1 MANKTTKTTV
11 NPMSIEEVMEMLRNE
26 PAAKKAV
33 AKKAV
38 AKSAPLN
45 LDVGGF
51 IADKVADS
59 GIVFG
64 RIAEGASA
72 ARDNFNDARKME
84 KERQLRRRAERIV
97 AFAS

>member
-1 MANKTTKTTV
+1 MANKTTKTV
-11 NPMSIEEVMEMLRNE
+11 NPMSIEDVMEMLRNE
-26 PAAKKAV
+26 SVAKQAV
-33 AKKAV
+33 AQ
-38 AKSAPLN
+38 SAPLN
-45 LDVGGF
+45 LDLDLDVGGF

>member
-26 PAAKKAV
+26 PAAKRAV
-33 AKKAV
+33 AQ
-38 AKSAPLN
+38 SAPLN

>member
-1 MANKTTKTTV
+1 MANKTTKTQSV
-11 NPMSIEEVMEMLRNE
+11 QPMSIEEVMEMLRNE
-26 PAAKKAV
+26 PAAKQAV
-33 AKKAV
+33 AP
-38 AKSAPLN
+38 SAPLN

>member
-11 NPMSIEEVMEMLRNE
+11 NPMSIEDVMEMLRNE
-26 PAAKKAV
+26 PAAKHAV
-33 AKKAV
+33 AP
-38 AKSAPLN
+38 STPLN

-72 ARDNFNDARKME
+72 ARGNFNDARKME